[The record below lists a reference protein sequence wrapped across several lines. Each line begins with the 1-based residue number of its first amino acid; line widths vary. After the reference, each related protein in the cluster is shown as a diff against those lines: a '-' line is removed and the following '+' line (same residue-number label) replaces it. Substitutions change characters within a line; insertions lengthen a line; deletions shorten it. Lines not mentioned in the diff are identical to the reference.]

1 MLKNIV
7 GIVLIFSLFA
17 CKNDKSTTPDVSK
30 IPIET
35 RVIRFEKLFFESSPE
50 KLPQLKERYPY
61 FFPKQYSD
69 SIWYTR
75 MSDTL
80 QLELYSEVQK
90 VIFLTLKRRSIK
102 LNQSL
107 SIQSFIFLNL
117 MCLLS

>member
-90 VIFLTLKRRSIK
+90 VFPDFKEEVDQ
-102 LNQSL
+102 N
-107 SIQSFIFLNL
+107 
-117 MCLLS
+117 